1 MVTLE
6 QVEKLR
12 KYGDISYDEAK
23 KALEEANGDIL
34 EAIIILEK
42 QDIIQE
48 PKNGGYHNSKN
59 QEYNKKE
66 NFQEENYKSG
76 LKEENGASFSEL
88 ASKFFKWVGKVINRG
103 NMNHFEVVKDD
114 NKIITIPVTILA
126 LLLLFAF
133 WITIPLLVVGLFFGY
148 RYMFV
153 GPDLGKEKVNNAMDS
168 VADMAE
174 KLKKEVKDDKPNGE
188 DSNN

>member
-1 MVTLE
+1 
-6 QVEKLR
+6 
-12 KYGDISYDEAK
+12 
-23 KALEEANGDIL
+23 
-34 EAIIILEK
+34 
-42 QDIIQE
+42 
-48 PKNGGYHNSKN
+48 
-59 QEYNKKE
+59 
-66 NFQEENYKSG
+66 
-76 LKEENGASFSEL
+76 
-88 ASKFFKWVGKVINRG
+88 
-103 NMNHFEVVKDD
+103 MNHFEVVKDD